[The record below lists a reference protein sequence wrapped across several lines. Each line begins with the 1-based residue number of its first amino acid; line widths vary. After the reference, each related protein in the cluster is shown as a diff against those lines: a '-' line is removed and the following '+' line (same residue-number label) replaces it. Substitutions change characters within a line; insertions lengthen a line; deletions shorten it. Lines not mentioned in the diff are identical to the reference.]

1 MLVSRLTNPN
11 RVWRSSLFDLRP
23 ILQPGICRFR
33 YSVRLQF
40 ARLEAVCFRR
50 GRERV
55 QPRIRVQPLVVS
67 KVYPTDQHIREFLGQ
82 WIHSLAAAAGNPF
95 LTTGA
100 RSRFP
105 LQFVRSPSLLTG
117 SYSGPDLIRSVAVEM
132 QVAEHI

>member
-1 MLVSRLTNPN
+1 MRESITIKRLA
-11 RVWRSSLFDLRP
+11 RRLCASLTRHRNVRGVLRA
-23 ILQPGICRFR
+23 Q
-33 YSVRLQF
+33 
-40 ARLEAVCFRR
+40 
-50 GRERV
+50 
-55 QPRIRVQPLVVS
+55 

>member
-1 MLVSRLTNPN
+1 RFARACRNVLVSLLTNPN

-55 QPRIRVQPLVVS
+55 QPRILVQPLVVS
-67 KVYPTDQHIREFLGQ
+67 KVYLCTSDQ
-82 WIHSLAAAAGNPF
+82 LAETGGERPHKMKSPQTPF
-95 LTTGA
+95 RTT
-100 RSRFP
+100 
-105 LQFVRSPSLLTG
+105 
-117 SYSGPDLIRSVAVEM
+117 
-132 QVAEHI
+132 